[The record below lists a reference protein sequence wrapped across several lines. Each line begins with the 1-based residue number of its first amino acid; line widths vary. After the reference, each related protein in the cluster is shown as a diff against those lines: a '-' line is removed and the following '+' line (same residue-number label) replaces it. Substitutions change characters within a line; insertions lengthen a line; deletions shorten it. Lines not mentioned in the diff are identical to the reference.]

1 MKHIHYIKCKADEGK
16 SIRQI
21 ARETG
26 HDRKTIR
33 KYLSMTDF
41 SPPVKTKTTRK
52 CKSGKYHA
60 QVKEWLLEDEKAP
73 GKQRHTARRVYDRLQ
88 EAAELNKKSL
98 DISERTVRNLV
109 AKIRQEIDSDGE
121 VFLPLLHPAGE
132 AQVDFGTTVFYENG
146 VEYTGKHLSLSF
158 PHSNARF
165 VQLFKGE
172 NLLCLLQGLLDIFEW
187 IGAVPTVIRF
197 DNMTTAVKVIKA
209 HGEREITEG
218 FYRFQCHFGFK
229 SNFCNPAS
237 GHEKGSVENCVGY
250 TRRNFFVPVPRF
262 NRLEDYNQGLFDL
275 CEAEMYEKHYK
286 LQHRIK
292 DLFEEDKAAMTAL
305 PEESFDVCDYVFA
318 RTNNYGMV
326 RFKTNSY
333 STAGNLYR
341 KDVMLKVTA
350 HTVEIYTEDGKKII
364 THPRLYGKQKES
376 MLWAPYLEIVAKRP
390 TALKYTGFFESLPDN
405 TRKLLAKSQFKEK
418 QALLSFLAK
427 VCKRDGMNTAITV
440 TERAVK
446 RGAKD
451 LDNLVA
457 TYQFLLN
464 GQRAIAPMKLADDLP
479 QTKTYA
485 LDFLAY
491 KELMRTNV

>member
-1 MKHIHYIKCKADEGK
+1 MKHAYYIKCKADEGK

-21 ARETG
+21 AHETG

-33 KYLSMTDF
+33 KYLNMTDF
-41 SPPVKTKTTRK
+41 SPPEKTKSKRK
-52 CKSGKYHA
+52 CKSNKYHA

-73 GKQRHTARRVYDRLQ
+73 QKQKHTARRVYDRLR
-88 EAAELNKKSL
+88 ETAELNGDIL
-98 DISERTVRNLV
+98 DISERTVRTLV
-109 AKIRQEIDSDGE
+109 VKVRQEIGSEGE

-146 VEYTGKHLSLSF
+146 VEYGGKHLALSF

-197 DNMTTAVKVIKA
+197 DNMSTAVKAIKA
-209 HGEREITEG
+209 HGERDVTEG

-250 TRRNFFVPVPRF
+250 TRRNFFVPIPRF
-262 NRLEDYNQGLFDL
+262 NKLEDYNQSLFNL
-275 CEAEMYEKHYK
+275 CEAEMYGEHYK
-286 LQHRIK
+286 MQRQIK
-292 DLFEEDKAAMTAL
+292 DLFEEDRAAMTAF
-305 PEESFDVCDYVFA
+305 PQENFDVCDYIFA

-326 RFKTNSY
+326 RYQTNSY
-333 STAGNLYR
+333 STAGNLNR
-341 KDVMLKVTA
+341 KDVMLKVRA
-350 HTVEIYTEDGKKII
+350 HTVEIYTEEGKKVI

-376 MLWAPYLEIVAKRP
+376 MLWAPYLEVVAKRP

-405 TRKLLAKSQFKEK
+405 TRSLLAESQFEEK

-427 VCKRDGMNTAITV
+427 ASKRDGMNTAITV
-440 TERAVK
+440 TEKAVG
-446 RGAKD
+446 RGARD

-457 TYQFLLN
+457 TYRFLLN
-464 GQRAIAPMKLADDLP
+464 GQRTIAPMRLPEDLP
-479 QTKTYA
+479 QTKNYD
-485 LDFLAY
+485 LDFTAY
-491 KELMRTNV
+491 KELMRARI

>member
-1 MKHIHYIKCKADEGK
+1 MKHAHYIKCKADEGK

-41 SPPVKTKTTRK
+41 SPPEIVKSKRK
-52 CKSGKYHA
+52 CKSSKYHA

-73 GKQRHTARRVYDRLQ
+73 LKQKHTARRVYDRLK
-88 EAAELNKKSL
+88 EAAELNGAMF
-98 DISERTVRNLV
+98 DISERTVRTLV
-109 AKIRQEIDSDGE
+109 AKVRQEIDSDGE

-146 VEYTGKHLSLSF
+146 VEYTGKHLALSF

-197 DNMTTAVKVIKA
+197 DNMSTAVKVIKA
-209 HGEREITEG
+209 HGERDVTEG

-250 TRRNFFVPVPRF
+250 TRRNFFVPIPRF
-262 NRLEDYNQGLFDL
+262 NNLKDYNQGLFDL
-275 CEAEMYEKHYK
+275 CEAEMYGEHYK
-286 LQHRIK
+286 LQRQIK
-292 DLFEEDKAAMTAL
+292 DLFEEDKAAMIAF
-305 PEESFDVCDYVFA
+305 PEEAFDVCDYAFA

-326 RFKTNSY
+326 RFQTNSY

-341 KDVMLKVTA
+341 KDVILKVKA
-350 HTVEIYTEDGKKII
+350 HTVTIYTEEGRKVIE
-364 THPRLYGKQKES
+364 HPRLYGKQKES
-376 MLWAPYLEIVAKRP
+376 MLWAPYLEVVAKRP
-390 TALKYTGFFESLPDN
+390 TALKYTSFFEYLPDN
-405 TRKLLAKSQFKEK
+405 TRDLLAKSQFEDK

-427 VCKRDGMNTAITV
+427 ASKRDGMNTAITV
-440 TERAVK
+440 TEKAVG
-446 RGAKD
+446 RGARD

-464 GQRAIAPMKLADDLP
+464 GQHTLAPMKLPEDLP
-479 QTKTYA
+479 QTKNYE
-485 LDFLAY
+485 LDFTAY
-491 KELMRTNV
+491 KELMRTCV

>member
-1 MKHIHYIKCKADEGK
+1 MKHIHYIKYKADEGK

-21 ARETG
+21 SRETG

-33 KYLSMTDF
+33 KYLNMTDF
-41 SPPVKTKTTRK
+41 SPPDKAKSKRK
-52 CKSGKYHA
+52 SKSGKYHA
-60 QVKEWLLEDEKAP
+60 QVKEWLLEDEQAP
-73 GKQRHTARRVYDRLQ
+73 RKQKHTARRVYDRLKT
-88 EAAELNKKSL
+88 AAEKDGKTL

-109 AKIRQEIDSDGE
+109 AEIRQEIDTDGE

-146 VEYTGKHLSLSF
+146 VEYSGKHLALSF

-172 NLLCLLQGLLDIFEW
+172 NLLCLLQGLLDMFEW

-197 DNMTTAVKVIKA
+197 DNMSTAVKTIKA
-209 HGEREITEG
+209 HGEREVTEG
-218 FYRFQCHFGFK
+218 FYRFQYHFGFK

-250 TRRNFFVPVPRF
+250 TRRNYFVPVPRF
-262 NRLEDYNQGLFDL
+262 NHLEDYNQCLFNL
-275 CEAEMYEKHYK
+275 CEAEMYEEHYK
-286 LQHRIK
+286 LQRQIK
-292 DLFEEDKAAMTAL
+292 ELFEEDRVAMTAL
-305 PEESFDVCDYVFA
+305 PEKSFDVCDYVFA

-326 RFKTNSY
+326 RYRTNSY

-341 KDVMLKVTA
+341 KDVMLKVKA
-350 HTVEIYTEDGKKII
+350 HTVEIYTEEGEKVI

-390 TALKYTGFFESLPDN
+390 TAMKYTGFFESLPDN
-405 TRKLLAKSQFKEK
+405 TRDLLATSQFEEK

-427 VCKRDGMNTAITV
+427 ASKRDGMNTAITV
-440 TERAVK
+440 TEKAVR
-446 RGAKD
+446 RGARD

-464 GQRAIAPMKLADDLP
+464 GQHTIAPMKLADDLLR
-479 QTKTYA
+479 TKNYD
-485 LDFLAY
+485 LDFTAY
-491 KELMRTNV
+491 KKLMRTCV